1 MTTPWGCEHPCACN
15 CVEDLARE
23 RDAQVDARTI
33 VEVNLADAERKLA
46 EALEELK
53 ICRAHNRMME
63 QSHAAHRDKLEREL
77 ADASKII
84 QRMDDAWSNVLDREL
99 MEDHRGSVTIL
110 RDECRAFLQKRNN
123 DVATVSEAD

>member
-46 EALEELK
+46 EALEELN

-63 QSHAAHRDKLEREL
+63 QSHAAHRDALEREL
-77 ADASKII
+77 AEAVEVVKGLLTE
-84 QRMDDAWSNVLDREL
+84 WDRL
-99 MEDHRGSVTIL
+99 TQYGSPMAKAANPRVSAA
-110 RDECRAFLQKRNN
+110 RAFIQKKRNN